1 MSLLL
6 RPRVSANDSVVR
18 VNLILNVSSNTG
30 NPLAGPV
37 KFTLLL
43 VLDPYACP
51 RYGAS

>member
-6 RPRVSANDSVVR
+6 RPRVSANDGVVQA
-18 VNLILNVSSNTG
+18 NLILNVSSNT
-30 NPLAGPV
+30 PVV

-43 VLDPYACP
+43 VLDPYVRP